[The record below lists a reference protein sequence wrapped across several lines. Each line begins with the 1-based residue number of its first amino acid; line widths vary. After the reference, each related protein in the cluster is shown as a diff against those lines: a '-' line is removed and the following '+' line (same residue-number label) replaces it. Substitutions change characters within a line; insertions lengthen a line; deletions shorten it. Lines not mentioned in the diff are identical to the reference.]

1 MFLKI
6 LQSSQENNCAR
17 VSFLIK
23 LPATLLKKRF
33 WHGCFPVNFAKRLRA
48 PFLQNTSGRLLL
60 EYVRLH
66 LHIHVGYTKQPQSI
80 SEILSVVCK
89 LTYGR
94 TDLLDFM

>member
-1 MFLKI
+1 M
-6 LQSSQENNCAR
+6 
-17 VSFLIK
+17 
-23 LPATLLKKRF
+23 
-33 WHGCFPVNFAKRLRA
+33 NFAKRLRA
-48 PFLQNTSGRLLL
+48 PFLQNISGRLLL

-66 LHIHVGYTKQPQSI
+66 LHIDVGYIKQPQSI